1 MQNLKVLH
9 THSAL
14 LLRNRHRIGRPL
26 PLLSPHGPVWSLIT
40 WIGGG
45 LLCIPL
51 HDAWVDGYSAAE
63 YEAHVKLGRR
73 ALA

>member
-1 MQNLKVLH
+1 M
-9 THSAL
+9 
-14 LLRNRHRIGRPL
+14 
-26 PLLSPHGPVWSLIT
+26 IT

-63 YEAHVKLGRR
+63 YAAHVKLGRR

>member
-1 MQNLKVLH
+1 MQNLTVLH

-14 LLRNRHRIGRPL
+14 LLRNRHRIGQPL
-26 PLLSPHGPVWSLIT
+26 PLLSPHGRLIT
-40 WIGGG
+40 WIGDG

-51 HDAWVDGYSAAE
+51 HDAWVAGYSAAE
-63 YEAHVKLGRR
+63 YAAHVKLGRR